1 VPVIF
6 AAGFVPFDEILLHFD
21 QAGGGAWFG
30 VKEAEF
36 EHRINQLGVLD

>member
-1 VPVIF
+1 MG

-30 VKEAEF
+30 VKQAESSS
-36 EHRINQLGVLD
+36 IASTSSGS